1 MSTPPDPITNPARL
15 DVLRRTK
22 LLDTENEE
30 ALDQLSRVAARL
42 LDAPLAL
49 ISLVDEN
56 RQFFKSCIGGLP
68 APWSRA
74 PETPL
79 SHSLC
84 QYAVASGEQL
94 VVVDARV
101 NPITSG
107 NKAVTDIGVIAY
119 AGIPL
124 IVDHQAIGTL
134 CVVDSK
140 PREWTDE
147 QVETLRSLAGAV
159 SSAISYRAVG
169 AGVASASP
177 ASTQSSAPS
186 LASDT
191 DGDRILTSA
200 TRYIQALDAYDRC
213 LTEHA
218 DEALLEAEAKY
229 RQAIEVSEQQLE
241 LIVNEAHQDLGPPE
255 ANAAKGPAEDL
266 LDACKI
272 YLSERHRHHELS
284 TAFQQGQASLEQ
296 VERQALLARE
306 AEQSMRLAQRIYT
319 LKQG

>member
-1 MSTPPDPITNPARL
+1 MSTPPNPITNPARL
-15 DVLRRTK
+15 EVLRRTK
-22 LLDTENEE
+22 LLDTESEE

-49 ISLVDEN
+49 ISLIDEN
-56 RQFFKSCIGGLP
+56 RQFFKSCVGGLP
-68 APWSRA
+68 EPWFRA
-74 PETPL
+74 SETPL

-84 QYAVASGEQL
+84 QYAVASSEPL
-94 VVVDARV
+94 VVGDARV
-101 NPITSG
+101 NPITSS
-107 NKAVTDIGVIAY
+107 NKAVTDTGVIAY

-159 SSAISYRAVG
+159 ASAISYRTVR
-169 AGVASASP
+169 AGVASDPP
-177 ASTQSSAPS
+177 ASARDSAPS
-186 LASDT
+186 SLSDT
-191 DGDRILTSA
+191 DGHRLFTSA

-213 LTEHA
+213 LTEYA

-229 RQAIEVSEQQLE
+229 RQAVEVAEQQLE
-241 LIVNEAHQDLGPPE
+241 VIVNETHQDLGPPE
-255 ANAAKGPAEDL
+255 ADAAKGPAQDL
-266 LDACKI
+266 LDTCKI
-272 YLSERHRHHELS
+272 YLAEMHRRHELS

-306 AEQSMRLAQRIYT
+306 AEQSMRLAQRTYT
-319 LKQG
+319 LKQD